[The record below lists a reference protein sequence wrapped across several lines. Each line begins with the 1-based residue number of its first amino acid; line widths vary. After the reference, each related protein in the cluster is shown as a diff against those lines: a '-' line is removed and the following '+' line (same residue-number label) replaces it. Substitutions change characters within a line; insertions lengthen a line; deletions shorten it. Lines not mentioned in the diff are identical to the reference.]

1 MVTAWVGAWV
11 GLMQRRAWWVVT
23 LAVLCGA
30 GMVAYVGGHLSID
43 TDTSALISKN
53 LPWKAQL
60 DKIDRLFP
68 QQSETL
74 AIVIDATT
82 PALAAHAQRLL
93 VERLKQDPELFPD
106 VFALDTEPFFRENGL
121 LFVDLPE
128 LKELSTRLLQAQ
140 PFLGTLAQDP
150 SLAALFTLLDRA
162 LTHGGDADF
171 DLAPALTQ
179 VAAGVAAATEARHFD
194 FSWQKLMGGVGV
206 EQADSTRKFI
216 EVKPRLDYSQMLAGR
231 PAIQAVRTAARELR
245 LDAAHGVRVRLTG
258 TVALEYQ
265 ELLSS
270 VSGAGIAFGIG
281 LLFVVLLL
289 FVALGSWRLVVAAV
303 VTLIYGL
310 LGTTFFAAA
319 AVGHLNLISIAFGV
333 LYIGLGI
340 DYALYLCMRYRERV
354 GQGDGNRA
362 ALSAAARDVGGFM
375 TVCALTTSIGF
386 FAFTPTAYTGVAE
399 LGLISG
405 VGMFISL
412 VLSLSLLPA
421 VIALLPPDPAT
432 VKLRV
437 ADHGIMASLLA
448 VPYTYRRALWIGA
461 AVLAA
466 GCIALLPRAHFDYNP
481 LDLRD
486 PHSESVSTARELMH
500 DPDVPSLSMDVLE
513 PDAAA
518 ARAVTAKLE
527 KLPLVR
533 RVMSI
538 ESFIPDDQ
546 DAKLAI
552 IQDLAFMIGPSL
564 QSPTRGVAVVDDA
577 RDIAALRTLA
587 AKLSAVSG
595 RGSRGAA
602 ERALGVQLARFDAA
616 YGRLDTAGRKAA
628 LARLRADLLG
638 SWPQQLAE
646 LQDLLK
652 AQPVDFASL
661 PQDLVRRWVAPDGE
675 YRVNIWPRQ
684 VLDSNGP
691 IEAFAAQVRAAVPE
705 ATGAPVE
712 YVESGHAVVQAFRHA
727 FLFAFVAILVLLV
740 VLLRNVT
747 DTLLVLLP
755 LVLAGLYTVGETVV
769 LDIPFNFANVIAL
782 PLILGVGVDYGVYIV
797 QSARGTAGRDLL
809 KTGAARAV
817 LFGALIT
824 VANFGNLGLSHHPGT
839 RSLGLVLTLGLTNTL
854 LCALVLLP
862 SLLAWRYKRV
872 KSVPQR

>member
-1 MVTAWVGAWV
+1 MVTAWVRAWV
-11 GLMQRRAWWVVT
+11 ELMQRRAWWVVAV
-23 LAVLCGA
+23 AVLCGA
-30 GMVAYVGGHLSID
+30 GMVVFISGHLSID
-43 TDTSALISKN
+43 TDTSAMIAKD

-60 DKIDRLFP
+60 DRVDRLFP
-68 QQSETL
+68 QQNNTL
-74 AIVIDATT
+74 AIVIDGDT
-82 PALAAHAQRLL
+82 PATAARAQREL
-93 VERLKQDPELFPD
+93 VDRLRKNPQLFTD
-106 VFALDTEPFFRENGL
+106 VFALDTEPFFRDNGL

-128 LKELSTRLLQAQ
+128 LKDLSARLLQAQ

-162 LTHGGDADF
+162 ITHGGDADF

-179 VAAGVAAATEARHFD
+179 MADGVAAATDARHFD
-194 FSWQKLMGGVGV
+194 FSWQALMGGVGV
-206 EQADSTRKFI
+206 EEANSTRKFI
-216 EVKPRLDYSQMLAGR
+216 EVKPQLDYSQMLAGR
-231 PAIQAVRTAARELR
+231 PAIDAVRAAARDLQ

-258 TVALEYQ
+258 TVALEYE

-270 VSGAGIAFGIG
+270 MSGAGIAFGIG
-281 LLFVVLLL
+281 LIFVILLL
-289 FVALGSWRLVVAAV
+289 FVALRSWRLVIAAV

-310 LGTTFFAAA
+310 LVTTFFAAT

-340 DYALYLCMRYRERV
+340 DYALYLCMRYRECV
-354 GQGDGNRA
+354 GQEEGNFK

-375 TVCALTTSIGF
+375 GVCALTTSIGF

-432 VKLRV
+432 VKLQVSDRGVV
-437 ADHGIMASLLA
+437 ATLLA
-448 VPYTYRRALWIGA
+448 IPYTHARALWIGA
-461 AVLAA
+461 AVLAV
-466 GCIALLPRAHFDYNP
+466 GCIALLPRVHFDYNP

-486 PHSESVSTARELMH
+486 PHSESVSTARELMR
-500 DPDVPSLSMDVLE
+500 DPDIPSLAMDVLE

-518 ARAVTAKLE
+518 AHVVAAKLD

-533 RVMSI
+533 RTMSI

-546 DAKLAI
+546 DAKLAVI
-552 IQDLAFMIGPSL
+552 GDLAFMVGPSL
-564 QSPTRGVAVVDDA
+564 ESSTGGAIVADDA
-577 RDIAALRTLA
+577 RDLAALRKLA
-587 AKLSAVSG
+587 GVLTVTSG
-595 RGSRGAA
+595 QDAQGVA
-602 ERALGVQLARFDAA
+602 ERALGARLAGFDTA
-616 YGRLDTAGRKAA
+616 YGRLDAAGRKAI
-628 LARLRADLLG
+628 LARLRGDLLG
-638 SWPQQLAE
+638 SWPQQLAD

-652 AQPVDFASL
+652 AQPVTLASL
-661 PQDLVRRWVAPDGE
+661 PPDLVRRWVAPDGT

-691 IEAFAAQVRAAVPE
+691 IEAFATQVRAAVPA

-712 YVESGHAVVQAFRHA
+712 YVESGRAVVQAFQHA
-727 FLFAFVAILVLLV
+727 FLFAFIAILVLLV
-740 VLLRNVT
+740 VLLRNVV

-755 LVLAGLYTVGETVV
+755 LVLAGLYTVGETV
-769 LDIPFNFANVIAL
+769 LLGIPFNFANVIAL

-839 RSLGLVLTLGLTNTL
+839 RSLGLVLTLGLTSTL

-862 SLLAWRYKRV
+862 SLLAWRYKRL
-872 KSVPQR
+872 KSLNPR